1 MQDLA
6 NRIRQGDLRAL
17 ARAATLV
24 ENRQPRAEG
33 LLRELFPLTGQAVI
47 YGITGPPGAG
57 KSTVTNELVKAM
69 RAEGRSV
76 GVLAVDPSSP
86 FSGGAILGDRIRMQQ
101 HHADAGVFLRS
112 LATRGA
118 MGGLAAATLELC
130 LLLDA
135 AGREAILVET
145 VGVGQDEVDIV
156 RLADVTV
163 VVLVPGMG
171 DDVQA
176 IKAGIMEIAD
186 VFLINK
192 SDQPGAGRLEQE
204 IRALFA
210 TAHAALEIPIVQ
222 TVASSG
228 EGIAEALAAMRRVQ
242 SVKPRAAVQQWER
255 RLRQMLMERL
265 LSQLDGAL
273 LHEAAEAVAQR
284 RQDPYTAVERL
295 RAAMLG

>member
-6 NRIRQGDLRAL
+6 ARIRQGDLRAL
-17 ARAATLV
+17 ARAATFI
-24 ENRQPRAEG
+24 ENRMPQSEA
-33 LLRELFPLTGQAVI
+33 LLRELFPLTGQAVV

-57 KSTVTNELVKAM
+57 KSTVANELVKAL
-69 RAEGRSV
+69 RADGLNV

-101 HHADAGVFLRS
+101 HHADAGVFIRS

-118 MGGLAAATLELC
+118 LGGLAAATLELC

-135 AGREAILVET
+135 AGRQAILVET

-192 SDQPGAGRLEQE
+192 SDQPGAERLEQE

-210 TAHAALEIPIVQ
+210 TAHQPREIPIVK

-228 EGIAEALAAMRRVQ
+228 QGIAEALAAMRQVQ
-242 SVKPRAAVQQWER
+242 STKPRRAAQQWER
-255 RLRQMLMERL
+255 RLQQMLVERL
-265 LSQLDGAL
+265 LARIPG
-273 LHEAAEAVAQR
+273 
-284 RQDPYTAVERL
+284 ERL
-295 RAAMLG
+295 RELAGQVADRQLDPYSAIERLL